1 MSLMFA
7 NVTINCVRW
16 GFEPLNFILK
26 TKFKDMQNDNLK
38 HKNPTDANNVLAAA
52 VCPKCRT
59 KDFDNC
65 HSIRCPMRKEDETVK
80 TEWDIRKCFEQ
91 LRFDKNH
98 HLGLGDIR
106 LTIGQQEEICELVE
120 RFYRCR

>member
-1 MSLMFA
+1 MERGGFLFVDYADGSLVYEWTDIFGSRFQA
-7 NVTINCVRW
+7 TYPHRW
-16 GFEPLNFILK
+16 FRV
-26 TKFKDMQNDNLK
+26 
-38 HKNPTDANNVLAAA
+38 PTDANNVLAAA

-59 KDFDNC
+59 KDFDKC
-65 HSIRCPMRKEDETVK
+65 HSIRCPMRKEEEKVK

-106 LTIGQQEEICELVE
+106 LTIAQQEEICELVE
-120 RFYRCR
+120 RFYRYR